1 MNEQEQKLGIDLKN
15 SWHNMYKES
24 AWIFIGGLNYD
35 LSEGDIIAVFSQ
47 YGEIVNINLVRDKKT
62 GKQKGFCF
70 LCYEDQKSTILA
82 VDNLNGIKLL
92 NRTIRVDHVANYKVP
107 KEHDDIDDVTKRLY
121 NEGCG
126 PNVRYENKH
135 KESETKTKKEE
146 IKVKKEEKKE
156 EKRDKKKRHR
166 SPSSSSSTSSTSSTS
181 ATSSSYTSSS
191 SSSGSR
197 KHSHKRGHH
206 KSKHSKQSKGVI
218 KSQSDKDKNK
228 RFYESPSNKNR
239 RDYKNSDKDYYE
251 NKKFYQRHHK

>member
-15 SWHNMYKES
+15 SWHNMYKDS

-47 YGEIVNINLVRDKKT
+47 YGEIVNINLVRDRKT

-82 VDNLNGIKLL
+82 VDNLNGIKLV
-92 NRTIRVDHVANYKVP
+92 NRIIRVDHVANYKVP

-126 PNVRYENKH
+126 PSVRYENKH
-135 KESETKTKKEE
+135 KESETKAKKEE
-146 IKVKKEEKKE
+146 MKVKREEKKE
-156 EKRDKKKRHR
+156 EKKDKKKRHR
-166 SPSSSSSTSSTSSTS
+166 SPSSSSTSSTS
-181 ATSSSYTSSS
+181 ATSSSSYTSSS
-191 SSSGSR
+191 SSSSGTR

-206 KSKHSKQSKGVI
+206 KSKHSTQSKDVI
-218 KSQSDKDKNK
+218 KSRSDKDKNK

>member
-1 MNEQEQKLGIDLKN
+1 MNEQEQKLGVDAKN
-15 SWHNMYKES
+15 SWHNMYKDS

-47 YGEIVNINLVRDKKT
+47 YGEIVNINLVRDSKT

-92 NRTIRVDHVANYKVP
+92 NRTIRVDHAANYKVP

-126 PNVRYENKH
+126 PDVKHENKH
-135 KESETKTKKEE
+135 KESETKA
-146 IKVKKEEKKE
+146 KKEEKK
-156 EKRDKKKRHR
+156 DKKKRHR
-166 SPSSSSSTSSTSSTS
+166 SPSSSSTTS
-181 ATSSSYTSSS
+181 ASSSSSSSSSYTSSS

-197 KHSHKRGHH
+197 KHSHKRQDH
-206 KSKHSKQSKGVI
+206 KSKHSKGVI
-218 KSQSDKDKNK
+218 KSRSDKDKNK

-239 RDYKNSDKDYYE
+239 RDYKNTDKDYYE
-251 NKKFYQRHHK
+251 SKKFYQRHHK